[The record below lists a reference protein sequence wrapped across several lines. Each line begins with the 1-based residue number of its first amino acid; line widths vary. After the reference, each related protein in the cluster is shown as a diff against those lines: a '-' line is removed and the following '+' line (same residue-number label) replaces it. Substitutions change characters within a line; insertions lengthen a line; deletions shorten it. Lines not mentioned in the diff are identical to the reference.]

1 MIRGARGADTTPR
14 SSDDRQARFSRFVTS
29 TKYLAGQTVQPF
41 ESLAHCGDSGGQ
53 IDPWGWTQSQRLTPG
68 PAHSPRA
75 RTYSIK
81 IRMHLDPTRGRRHHG
96 QPATRFVRR
105 LRFPGGQ
112 LHRHQPTGR
121 RSARLL
127 FFQCC
132 FLRCRLACR
141 SVTADCDKT
150 RSLTNTPIRMAGS
163 MLKSPDDRKKQSCR
177 HPGDVLVRKFN
188 S

>member
-112 LHRHQPTGR
+112 LHRHQPPGR
-121 RSARLL
+121 RSARL
-127 FFQCC
+127 FYFQRC
-132 FLRCRLACR
+132 FLRCRFSAPKLNRHLMFETAVLREESLFHSFTPSVCR
-141 SVTADCDKT
+141 SGGVGVIFLC
-150 RSLTNTPIRMAGS
+150 
-163 MLKSPDDRKKQSCR
+163 
-177 HPGDVLVRKFN
+177 V
-188 S
+188 